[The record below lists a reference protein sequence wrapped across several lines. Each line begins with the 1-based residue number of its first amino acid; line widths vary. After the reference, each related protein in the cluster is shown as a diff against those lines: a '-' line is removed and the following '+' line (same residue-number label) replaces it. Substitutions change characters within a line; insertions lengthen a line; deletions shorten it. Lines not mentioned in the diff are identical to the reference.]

1 MLNVI
6 LSVVMVIAKTSVRVG
21 CYFIYSSSL
30 HRTPQPVHLPDGAE
44 GEKRAALLQ
53 DVVREHRGAN
63 AHRLHPHR
71 RPGLPEIRLQ
81 L

>member
-1 MLNVI
+1 ML
-6 LSVVMVIAKTSVRVG
+6 SAETSVRVG
-21 CYFIYSSSL
+21 CCLFSSSSL

-53 DVVREHRGAN
+53 DVVREHRGTD

-71 RPGLPEIRLQ
+71 RPGLPEIWLQ
-81 L
+81 F